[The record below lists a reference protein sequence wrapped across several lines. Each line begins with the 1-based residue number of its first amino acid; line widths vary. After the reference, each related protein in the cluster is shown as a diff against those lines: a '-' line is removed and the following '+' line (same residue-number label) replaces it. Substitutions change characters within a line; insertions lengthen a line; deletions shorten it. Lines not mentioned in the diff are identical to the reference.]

1 MKPNPPATGEA
12 RNRPERPFRSAVFRG
27 LGVLVPPLMTIVIFV
42 WVGNTVEEYVLRPV
56 TTGMREA
63 ILWSIADIRD
73 NVPLADPQQRTALID
88 GRSYRRLPNDTFVPL
103 DVYDKVRK
111 SYGGRQTVPQ
121 TGDAVYRAYIDLTY
135 LRPYFVVPFFL
146 AVFVLLLYLL
156 GKFMAAGIGRFFWHR
171 FEMGIH
177 RLPLVRSV
185 YASVKQVTD
194 FLFSET
200 NIEYT
205 RVVAIEYPRAG
216 IWSLGFVT
224 GESLVDIRGI
234 ANEPVVSL
242 LMCTS
247 PAPMTGFTITVRKS
261 EIIDLNITI
270 EQALQ
275 YIVSCGVVVPP
286 QQLVEIAKPS
296 ETEQTLTMAEQP
308 AATDG

>member
-1 MKPNPPATGEA
+1 MKPHLPTTGDL
-12 RNRPERPFRSAVFRG
+12 RNRPDRPFRSAMLRG

-42 WVGNTVEEYVLRPV
+42 WVWNTIEEYVLQPV
-56 TTGMREA
+56 TTGVREA
-63 ILWSIADIRD
+63 ILWRISDVRD
-73 NVPLADPQQRTALID
+73 DVPLDDPLQRNVLIE
-88 GRSYRRLPNDTFVPL
+88 GRTYRRLPNDTFVPL
-103 DVYDKVRK
+103 AVYDKVRR
-111 SYGGRQTVPQ
+111 SRGSREPLPQ
-121 TGDAVYRAYIDLTY
+121 TGDAVYRTYVDLTY
-135 LRPYFVVPFFL
+135 LRPYYVVPCFL

-171 FEMGIH
+171 FELGVL

-185 YASVKQVTD
+185 YSSVKQVTD

-205 RVVAIEYPRAG
+205 RVVAVEYPREG

-224 GESLVDIRGI
+224 GESLSDIRSV

-247 PAPMTGFTITVRKS
+247 PLPMTGFTITVRKS

-270 EQALQ
+270 DQALQ
-275 YIVSCGVVVPP
+275 FIVSCGVVVPP
-286 QQLVEIAKPS
+286 QQFAE
-296 ETEQTLTMAEQP
+296 MARERDGPKQLEAAEAP
-308 AATDG
+308 AVAEG

>member
-1 MKPNPPATGEA
+1 MKPQFPATGDLRE
-12 RNRPERPFRSAVFRG
+12 RPDRPFRSAVLRG
-27 LGVLVPPLMTIVIFV
+27 LGVLVPPLLTIVIFV

-63 ILWSIADIRD
+63 ILWRIADIRND
-73 NVPLADPQQRTALID
+73 VPLADPMQRTVLLD
-88 GRSYRRLPNDTFVPL
+88 GKTYRRLPNDTFVPL
-103 DVYDKVRK
+103 SIYDKVRK
-111 SYGGRQTVPQ
+111 DYNSRAPLPQ

-135 LRPYFVVPFFL
+135 LKPYYVVPFFL

-156 GKFMAAGIGRFFWHR
+156 GKFMAAGIGRFFWNR
-171 FEMGIH
+171 VEQGIH

-194 FLFSET
+194 FFFSES
-200 NIEYT
+200 NIDYT
-205 RVVAIEYPRAG
+205 RVVAVEYPRAG

-224 GESLVDIRGI
+224 GESLIDIRSV
-234 ANEPVVSL
+234 ANEPVVSV

-261 EIIDLNITI
+261 EIVDLNITI
-270 EQALQ
+270 DQALQ

-286 QQLVEIAKPS
+286 QQLVKLAKPS
-296 ETEQTLTMAEQP
+296 EGPEQLDATEEP
-308 AATDG
+308 AAANS

>member
-1 MKPNPPATGEA
+1 MRPHLSVTGDL
-12 RNRPERPFRSAVFRG
+12 RNRPDRPFRAAVFRG

-42 WVGNTVEEYVLRPV
+42 WVGNTIEEYVLRPV
-56 TTGMREA
+56 TSGVREA
-63 ILWSIADIRD
+63 IFWRISDIRD
-73 NVPLADPQQRTALID
+73 NVPLDDPLPQID
-88 GRSYRRLPNDTFVPL
+88 GKTYRRLPNDTFVPL
-103 DVYDKVRK
+103 GVYDKVRK
-111 SYGGRQTVPQ
+111 SYSRREPLPQ
-121 TGDAVYRAYIDLTY
+121 TGDAIYRAYIDLTY
-135 LRPYFVVPFFL
+135 LRPYYVVPFFL
-146 AVFVLLLYLL
+146 SVFVLLLYLL
-156 GKFMAAGIGRFFWHR
+156 GKFMAAGIGRFFWR
-171 FEMGIH
+171 LFEQGIR

-185 YASVKQVTD
+185 YSSVKQVTD

-205 RVVAIEYPRAG
+205 RVVAIEYPREG

-224 GESLVDIRGI
+224 GESLSDIRSI

-270 EQALQ
+270 DQALQ

-286 QQLVEIAKPS
+286 QQVVE
-296 ETEQTLTMAEQP
+296 MAAHRDEPKRLDAAGAP
-308 AATDG
+308 AAAES